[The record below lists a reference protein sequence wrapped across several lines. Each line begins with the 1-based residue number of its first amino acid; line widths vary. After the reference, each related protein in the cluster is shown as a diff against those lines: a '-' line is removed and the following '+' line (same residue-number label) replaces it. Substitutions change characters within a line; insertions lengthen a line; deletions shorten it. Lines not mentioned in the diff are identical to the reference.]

1 MSQRTLSAGMPP
13 PLCAAPRVPV
23 KAPAFKLPPGACD
36 THAHVISADRQHYPL
51 VENRS
56 YTPPP
61 APEETYLQ
69 VLRDL
74 GIERGVLV
82 QPSIYGTDNRYMLDV
97 LERHP
102 AQLRGVAVIDER
114 TSDQDLER
122 MHAAGVRGIRFNVL
136 FRGGTD
142 LAQMERLAARVAPL
156 GWHVQFLIDVRNLPD
171 VQSRILKLACPIVVD
186 HMGHLPALSA
196 LQEPGFQ
203 LLVKHVAEQGWWVKL
218 SGLYRLSDREP
229 DYPDTDALAHAL
241 IDAAPDRMLWG
252 SDWPHVAL
260 NHSPDTERLL
270 DRLLVWV
277 PGERQRLQIL
287 ADNPAHLY
295 EFR

>member
-1 MSQRTLSAGMPP
+1 MSQRTISGGMP

-23 KAPAFKLPPGACD
+23 NAPAFTLPPGACD
-36 THAHVISADRQHYPL
+36 THAHVISADRHRYPL

-82 QPSIYGTDNRYMLDV
+82 QPSIYGTDNRYMLEV

-102 AQLRGVAVIDER
+102 AQLRGVAVVDER
-114 TSDQDLER
+114 TSDRELER
-122 MHAAGVRGIRFNVL
+122 MQAAGVRGIRFNVL

-142 LAQMERLAARVAPL
+142 LEQMERLAARVAPL
-156 GWHVQFLIDVRNLPD
+156 GWHVQFLIDVRHLPEL
-171 VQSRILKLACPIVVD
+171 QGRILKLPCPIVVD
-186 HMGHLPALSA
+186 HMGHLPAVSA
-196 LQEPGFQ
+196 RQEPGFQ
-203 LLVKHVAEQGWWVKL
+203 LLVENVAEHGWWVKL
-218 SGLYRLSDREP
+218 SGLYRLSDAGP
-229 DYPDTDALAHAL
+229 DYPDVDPLANAL
-241 IDAAPDRMLWG
+241 IDAGPERMLWG

-260 NHSPDTERLL
+260 DRAPATESLL
-270 DRLLVWV
+270 DRLPVWV
-277 PGERQRLQIL
+277 PNAGQRQRIL
-287 ADNPAHLY
+287 VENPATLY
-295 EFR
+295 DFR